1 MSLEQGLETPPIP
14 CLQGTRVRL
23 RGLQP
28 DDAPALREQADNLA
42 VWRNLLEGFPHPYT
56 LADAEAWCSGAWR
69 QGGWVWGIEHEGAV
83 IGCIGLR
90 PESGWLRCNAEVGY
104 WIGQPFWRRGITT
117 EALRLVTAWAWAERA
132 ELSRIYAPIFAW
144 NEGSQAVARSAGY
157 ALEARWPQSAF
168 KAGQLIDRVVWASYR
183 SPASTT
189 SFDPLT
195 ITP

>member
-1 MSLEQGLETPPIP
+1 MSLEQGLETLPIP

-23 RGLQP
+23 RELRP
-28 DDAPALREQADNLA
+28 DDAPDLREQADNLA

-69 QGGWVWGIEHEGAV
+69 QGGWVWGIEHEGAI

-117 EALRLVTAWAWAERA
+117 EALRLVTAWAWAERT

-183 SPASTT
+183 SPASPT

>member
-23 RGLQP
+23 RGLRP
-28 DDAPALREQADNLA
+28 DDALDLREQADNLA

-183 SPASTT
+183 SPASPT